1 MKKKRSSEATVKQIL
16 EVSEKLFLTKG
27 YENTSLQNI
36 IDELDGLTKG
46 AIYHHFRSKEA
57 ILNAL
62 SEKVLYENS
71 PFLSVKEYRN
81 LNGLEKIKQAFL
93 ISLDNTEQQY
103 YNKMLILNSN
113 SPKLVH
119 EMIDTNK
126 RVLAPQ
132 LLELIYEG
140 LADQSVQ
147 TNFPKEMSEVIMILI
162 NLWLLS
168 FLYPVTHQE
177 LKSKIE
183 FISTMTKNMGM
194 DFIDA
199 NLKERLIDVLSLL
212 NNSNG

>member
-1 MKKKRSSEATVKQIL
+1 
-16 EVSEKLFLTKG
+16 
-27 YENTSLQNI
+27 
-36 IDELDGLTKG
+36 
-46 AIYHHFRSKEA
+46 
-57 ILNAL
+57 
-62 SEKVLYENS
+62 
-71 PFLSVKEYRN
+71 VKEYEN

-93 ISLDNTEQQY
+93 ISLNNTEQQY

-147 TNFPKEMSEVIMILI
+147 TDFPKEMSEVIMILI